1 MKYTSTEDLLATPA
15 EEYFDEHI
23 QNALLK
29 KKILRWLCYA
39 SDEIFHTSRPCH
51 SDYVK
56 NRRVLISDIIFIPE
70 KTIRRYRC
78 MGKLTVKAM
87 NSALGI
93 NGLSLDMHLN
103 QIAALFKNVNQD
115 ADIDTLEKVAE
126 LTKNLIQEKEEGKL
140 SVNLG
145 KEILPG
151 YECTLNFRKI

>member
-1 MKYTSTEDLLATPA
+1 
-15 EEYFDEHI
+15 
-23 QNALLK
+23 
-29 KKILRWLCYA
+29 
-39 SDEIFHTSRPCH
+39 
-51 SDYVK
+51 
-56 NRRVLISDIIFIPE
+56 
-70 KTIRRYRC
+70 

-140 SVNLG
+140 SINFG